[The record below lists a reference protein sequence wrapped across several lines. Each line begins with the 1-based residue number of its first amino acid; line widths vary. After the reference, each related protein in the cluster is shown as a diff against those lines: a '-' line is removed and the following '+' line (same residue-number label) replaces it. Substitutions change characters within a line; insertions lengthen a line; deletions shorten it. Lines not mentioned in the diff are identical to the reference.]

1 MIHNFL
7 YPKCVSLLSLSPSPP
22 SLAQFS
28 PSLIR
33 PLPSIFPHPLETPST
48 QSAPPCPTGP
58 MSSTEYPPQA
68 RSSCSYSVLP
78 ATHGVCTVAIL
89 IPISQVRKLSP
100 KEDKL
105 YFLGPPFWNIAEP
118 ELNGQEAGS
127 TEHVCLTLLLSCV
140 HPTVWPWGATPHP
153 QPTQGTLGPEGPVL
167 FQGFPKPSREDL
179 DIHRRGPWHLTHV
192 LDSALSSIPPQPKL
206 AVRRSL
212 PFLTCHHRTETQL
225 CPQEE
230 EGRGPYAAVSMW
242 TAQVQSRPL
251 HFFPV
256 WFGTSH

>member
-1 MIHNFL
+1 MWGDYRIAAKLQKVQRYPEVNHQLTRHVTSFSSVIHNFL

-105 YFLGPPFWNIAEP
+105 YFLGPPF
-118 ELNGQEAGS
+118 
-127 TEHVCLTLLLSCV
+127 
-140 HPTVWPWGATPHP
+140 
-153 QPTQGTLGPEGPVL
+153 
-167 FQGFPKPSREDL
+167 
-179 DIHRRGPWHLTHV
+179 
-192 LDSALSSIPPQPKL
+192 
-206 AVRRSL
+206 
-212 PFLTCHHRTETQL
+212 
-225 CPQEE
+225 
-230 EGRGPYAAVSMW
+230 
-242 TAQVQSRPL
+242 
-251 HFFPV
+251 
-256 WFGTSH
+256 